1 MRPVPAAVSS
11 LAARRVGDAVQM
23 RFTIPTDNTD
33 PSLPLELTRV
43 DIYAAAG
50 PPAATAPVPMA
61 IPAVPLA
68 IPAAAGAL
76 TPVNS
81 EPLPLTRFQPVQLF
95 QPAGAVKP
103 VRPQDAPPT
112 TVPQITKTKYLRKR
126 IDVKRLPLPDAPPP
140 PDDPNDHRPK
150 PGDTITIDDQV
161 TAERAAAAAATD
173 VSVLRYVI
181 IGRAG
186 NRPGTPSPVLEV
198 PLVANVPPPQNP
210 EATYDETSVKL
221 SWGVGDPTETFRV
234 YRSVDGKEDGP
245 PLNAAPLTTP
255 AFTAPVEFGV
265 ERCFLIR
272 AAVVRGPVSIESNPS
287 APACVKAIDTFP
299 TAAPTGLSLL
309 PTEDS
314 NQLTW
319 TAVSAPDLA
328 GYLVLRAEEGVPAR
342 ALTAEVITDT
352 NYTDRTV
359 KSGAHYTYTV
369 VAVDKA
375 GNRSAPSNPAE
386 DIR

>member
-1 MRPVPAAVSS
+1 VSS
-11 LAARRVGDAVQM
+11 PAARRVGDDVQM
-23 RFTIPTDNTD
+23 RFTIPTANVD

-43 DIYAAAG
+43 DIYAAPG
-50 PPAATAPVPMA
+50 PPAPTAPVPMTV
-61 IPAVPLA
+61 PAVPLA
-68 IPAAAGAL
+68 IPDETGA
-76 TPVNS
+76 PAPISS

-95 QPAGAVKP
+95 QPPGAVKP

-126 IDVKRLPLPDAPPP
+126 IDVKRLPPPDGPAP

-150 PGDTITIDDQV
+150 PGDTITIDDPV
-161 TAERAAAAAATD
+161 TAERAAAAAAPD

-198 PLVANVPPPQNP
+198 PLVATVPPPPQNAQ
-210 EATYDETSVKL
+210 ATYDETSVKL
-221 SWGVGDPTETFRV
+221 SWGAEPTETFRV

-245 PLNAAPLTTP
+245 ALNAAPLTTP

-272 AAVVRGPVSIESNPS
+272 AAVVRGPVSIESDPS
-287 APACVKAIDTFP
+287 APVCLKAVDTFA

-309 PTEDS
+309 PTEDH

-328 GYLVLRAEEGVPAR
+328 GYLVFRAEEGVPAR
-342 ALTAEVITDT
+342 ALTPEVITDT